1 MLLPNLSASKAKSDY
16 VAGRL
21 ENNTQV
27 FGSANYSSN
36 IGAAPGSGI

>member
-27 FGSANYSSN
+27 FGSANCSAI
-36 IGAAPGSGI
+36 IGTAPGSGV